1 MTRVNAS
8 ETRFVRVQE
17 KGQVTLP
24 AGVRKRLGL
33 KKGDLVAVTE
43 TPEGLLIT
51 PQEVIATKALDR
63 IGELLHEKGII
74 LEEMIA
80 AVREERSRL
89 IEEIYGIPV
98 DKQGE

>member
-1 MTRVNAS
+1 VTKENAS

-24 AGVRKRLGL
+24 AEARKRLGL

-43 TPEGLLIT
+43 TPEGLLII
-51 PQEVIATKALDR
+51 PQEVIATRALDR
-63 IGELLHEKGII
+63 IGELLREKGIV

-80 AVREERSRL
+80 AGREERSRL
-89 IEEIYGIPV
+89 IEEMYGIPV
-98 DKQGE
+98 GKQGE